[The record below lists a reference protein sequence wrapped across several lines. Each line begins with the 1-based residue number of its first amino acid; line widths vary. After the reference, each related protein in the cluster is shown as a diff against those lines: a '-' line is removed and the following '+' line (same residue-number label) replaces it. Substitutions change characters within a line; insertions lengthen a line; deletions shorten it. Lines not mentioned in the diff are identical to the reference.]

1 MKRGSKNDLRIVQLI
16 DSLEIG
22 GAERMA
28 VNYANALLTR
38 TEFSGL
44 VTTRNEGLLKTK
56 LNTDVSYFFLNRT
69 KKIDFKALLLFSK
82 YCKTNRIS
90 HIHAHGTSFFTAVL
104 TKILHPSIKIIWHD
118 HNGNRPFSSGFQNN
132 TLRVFSIFFSG
143 IIVVNKALEFWA
155 KQKLASPKVLFLPN
169 FVVKEAISEE
179 TVLKGVHNKRIL
191 CLANIRWQKNQTM
204 VVEVAE
210 RIKNKYPDWTFHCVG
225 NGLESDYGKKVR
237 NLSKEKRVEDI
248 VYFYEGISDNA
259 TVINQATI
267 CILTSVSEGL
277 PVVVLEYGLY
287 QKPIIVTA
295 VGELPELI
303 NNNINGGI
311 VKSNNTEDF
320 CELLSF
326 AIENVET
333 RENWSDNFHQQVIEN
348 YAEDKVLSNYI
359 NWILSSH
366 ENNR

>member
-1 MKRGSKNDLRIVQLI
+1 MKRSSKNDLRIVQLI

-28 VNYANALLTR
+28 VNYANALLSR
-38 TEFSGL
+38 VGFSGL
-44 VTTRNEGLLKTK
+44 VTTRNEGLLKDK
-56 LNTDVSYFFLNRT
+56 LNRDVSYLFLNRK
-69 KKIDFKALLLFSK
+69 KKIDYKALLLFVK

-90 HIHAHGTSFFTAVL
+90 HIHAHGTSFFTAVM
-104 TKILHPSIKIIWHD
+104 TKFLHPSIKIIWHD
-118 HNGNRPFSSGFQNN
+118 HNGNRAFSSGFQNN
-132 TLRVFSIFFSG
+132 TLRIFSIFFSG
-143 IIVVNKALEFWA
+143 IIVVNKALEVWA
-155 KQKLASPKVLFLPN
+155 KQKLASSKVLFLPN
-169 FVVKEAISEE
+169 FVVKETVSEGAI
-179 TVLKGVHNKRIL
+179 LKGVANKRIL

-210 RIKNKYPDWTFHCVG
+210 RIKSKYPDWTFHCVG
-225 NGLESDYGKKVR
+225 NGLETDYGQQVQ
-237 NLSKEKRVEDI
+237 NLCKEKGLADY

-267 CILTSVSEGL
+267 GILTSVSEGL

-303 NNNINGGI
+303 KNHINGGI
-311 VKSNNTEDF
+311 VKSNTTEDF

-326 AIENVET
+326 AIENVEA
-333 RENWSDNFHQQVIEN
+333 REKWSATFHQQVIDN
-348 YAEDKVLSNYI
+348 YTEEKVLANYL
-359 NWILSSH
+359 NWILNSY
-366 ENNR
+366 ENS

>member
-1 MKRGSKNDLRIVQLI
+1 MKRSSKNDLRIVQLI

-28 VNYANALLTR
+28 VNYANALLSR
-38 TEFSGL
+38 VGFSGL
-44 VTTRNEGLLKTK
+44 VTTRNEGLLKAK
-56 LNTDVSYFFLNRT
+56 LHTEVSYLFLNRT
-69 KKIDFKALLLFSK
+69 KKIDFTSLLLFAK

-118 HNGNRPFSSGFQNN
+118 HNGNRVFSSGFQNN
-132 TLRVFSIFFSG
+132 TLRIFSIFFSG
-143 IIVVNKALEFWA
+143 IIVVNKALEVWA
-155 KQKLASPKVLFLPN
+155 KQKLASSKVLFLPN
-169 FVVKEAISEE
+169 FVVKETVSEGAI
-179 TVLKGVHNKRIL
+179 LKGAPNKRIL

-210 RIKNKYPDWTFHCVG
+210 RIKSKYPDWTFHCVG
-225 NGLESDYGKKVR
+225 NGLETDYGQQVQ
-237 NLSKEKRVEDI
+237 NLCKEKGLADC

-267 CILTSVSEGL
+267 GILTSVSEGL

-287 QKPIIVTA
+287 QKPIIVTS

-303 NNNINGGI
+303 NNHINGGI
-311 VKSNNTEDF
+311 VKSNTTEDF

-326 AIENVET
+326 AIENVEA
-333 RENWSDNFHQQVIEN
+333 REKWSATFHQQVIEN
-348 YAEDKVLSNYI
+348 YTENKVLANYL
-359 NWILSSH
+359 NWILNSH
-366 ENNR
+366 ENN